1 MQTTHHYQD
10 FLAILKEELVPAMGC
25 TEPIALAFAAAKAR
39 EVLGD
44 FPDHV
49 IAKCSG
55 NIIKNVKCVTIPNT
69 DDLVGIEA
77 SVVMGIVAGDA
88 SKEMEVLSSATPKQL
103 TKVKQLLSEDFC
115 KVELLESPLQ
125 LHIQLEVFK
134 DDQQV
139 MLEIKHSHI
148 HITQI
153 IKNGELLY
161 SGEDSDVKY
170 LGTFTDR
177 SILSLKAIKAFADTV
192 NLEDVAPLMDLQ
204 IAYNMAIAKEGLKG
218 DYGLGIGKVILE
230 SYSRGIVTDIKAYTS
245 AASEAR
251 MSGCVLPVIIN
262 SGSGNQ
268 GLTSSIPVVV
278 YAKEKGISKEKLY
291 RALVFSNLLT
301 IHQKTF
307 IGRLSAFCG
316 AVSASCASGAAIT
329 YLERGSMEQIQKTI
343 VNTLANISGIICD
356 GAKAS
361 CASKIA
367 SSLDA
372 AMMAH
377 YLAMQNKAYAPFTG
391 IVQDGIEETISCV
404 GYIGKE
410 GMKQTDLEIL
420 KIMIS

>member
-88 SKEMEVLSSATPKQL
+88 SKEMEVLSSATTKQL
-103 TKVKQLLSEDFC
+103 TKVKHLLSEDFC

-153 IKNGELLY
+153 IKTENFFIA
-161 SGEDSDVKY
+161 VK
-170 LGTFTDR
+170 
-177 SILSLKAIKAFADTV
+177 IL
-192 NLEDVAPLMDLQ
+192 M
-204 IAYNMAIAKEGLKG
+204 
-218 DYGLGIGKVILE
+218 
-230 SYSRGIVTDIKAYTS
+230 
-245 AASEAR
+245 
-251 MSGCVLPVIIN
+251 IN
-262 SGSGNQ
+262 
-268 GLTSSIPVVV
+268 I
-278 YAKEKGISKEKLY
+278 
-291 RALVFSNLLT
+291 
-301 IHQKTF
+301 
-307 IGRLSAFCG
+307 
-316 AVSASCASGAAIT
+316 
-329 YLERGSMEQIQKTI
+329 
-343 VNTLANISGIICD
+343 
-356 GAKAS
+356 
-361 CASKIA
+361 
-367 SSLDA
+367 
-372 AMMAH
+372 
-377 YLAMQNKAYAPFTG
+377 
-391 IVQDGIEETISCV
+391 
-404 GYIGKE
+404 
-410 GMKQTDLEIL
+410 
-420 KIMIS
+420 